1 MDEFQSFAL
10 FLGRALAAKLL
21 SKVLLV
27 KGCICSALMSESVV
41 CSRSPSPGN
50 PVHPEAP
57 ITSSCYLPEPEVES
71 IHGRQRI
78 FRFRRSCAVASSPA
92 GHASDC
98 HHSTFHCE
106 SQHAAMFIT
115 ASYMFLA
122 WVLGLVTYPFP
133 YVAFPYDCCTCS
145 ML

>member
-41 CSRSPSPGN
+41 CSRSPSPRN

-92 GHASDC
+92 GHASSDC
-98 HHSTFHCE
+98 YHSTFHCE
-106 SQHAAMFIT
+106 SQRC
-115 ASYMFLA
+115 SYVYHSFLY
-122 WVLGLVTYPFP
+122 VFSLGFGAGDLSVPL
-133 YVAFPYDCCTCS
+133 CNLS
-145 ML
+145 